1 MELTDAPQPRSVSQ
15 AVFVGELCD
24 REFAELDH
32 KGRTTVAGQ
41 NSIISSLLRDRER
54 TESKITTLDRLSV
67 GMARCLTLIVPD
79 WIKIAIILG
88 RVFVVKRSCRT
99 VSGQSRKLF
108 TLDRK
113 MW

>member
-1 MELTDAPQPRSVSQ
+1 
-15 AVFVGELCD
+15 
-24 REFAELDH
+24 
-32 KGRTTVAGQ
+32 
-41 NSIISSLLRDRER
+41 
-54 TESKITTLDRLSV
+54 
-67 GMARCLTLIVPD
+67 MARCMTLIVPD